1 MPTPAD
7 VQKQVDAF
15 LMSLPLGTSRADAEV
30 EDAVAAAMTA
40 ALLST
45 ADAVSR
51 LNEASARA
59 GELQRLSESQA
70 RALAAA
76 GEGEIGLVR
85 GGGVEECAGCAAAAD
100 EVADLRRALEE
111 QRRSYGDDEERRR
124 RGVAAG
130 GMGNFVAAAKDED
143 EEEEETRMIAA
154 LEISPATFWKPG

>member
-40 ALLST
+40 ALLSS

-51 LNEASARA
+51 LNEVSARA
-59 GELQRLSESQA
+59 RELQRLSESQA

-76 GEGEIGLVR
+76 GEGEVGLVK
-85 GGGVEECAGCAAAAD
+85 GGGLEECAGCAAAAD

-111 QRRSYGDDEERRR
+111 QRRRDGDEEERRR
-124 RGVAAG
+124 SAAAAG
-130 GMGNFVAAAKDED
+130 GTGENLAAAGEDE